1 MQVFVEDIEF
11 LAKVNDISRRFNLV
25 LNLTGEFIM
34 QMPVERV
41 NLLVVPR
48 DTRSKLVENLF
59 DISREFAF
67 LAELFTEIVNLALL
81 ISDEGS
87 EFSSLEGYYLFMATS
102 LIFDGIDI
110 LLDKLHRGTE
120 IRDFEVGS
128 LLESRK
134 RGRENIDNI

>member
-1 MQVFVEDIEF
+1 MQAFVEDIEF

-25 LNLTGEFIM
+25 LNLTGKFIM
-34 QMPVERV
+34 QTPVESV
-41 NLLVVPR
+41 NPLVVPR
-48 DTRSKLVENLF
+48 DTRSKLVENLL

-67 LAELFTEIVNLALL
+67 LVELFTEVVNLALL

-87 EFSSLEGYYLFMATS
+87 EFSSLKGYYLFMATS

-120 IRDFEVGS
+120 VRDFEVGS